1 MVWTARI
8 YLGRGDL
15 DRGKE
20 LIDEAW
26 EISGAG
32 GEGPH
37 NIHTVVPAH
46 IGRAS
51 YHYALEEYDE
61 TIAVGEAGLAIADR
75 SGYVIWSIHRL
86 LPTVAQAYLYKGDL
100 DGAAKLGRR
109 LRKDAE
115 RIGHKLGLAW
125 ADACDA
131 LVVWLG
137 GDPERGA
144 ALLREAA
151 EALEAIPV
159 IPDAARIRRQLAGRL
174 AEIGDEEGAVSE
186 LRRVHETFVRLGA
199 EKELERTRGM
209 FREIGAR
216 PPTRSGV
223 KGAAGLTAREVEIS
237 RLVAERKSNKAIAR
251 ALDLSPRTV
260 GTHLSNIYKKL
271 DIGTRGELADYVRD
285 RGLG

>member
-1 MVWTARI
+1 M
-8 YLGRGDL
+8 
-15 DRGKE
+15 
-20 LIDEAW
+20 
-26 EISGAG
+26 
-32 GEGPH
+32 
-37 NIHTVVPAH
+37 
-46 IGRAS
+46 
-51 YHYALEEYDE
+51 
-61 TIAVGEAGLAIADR
+61 
-75 SGYVIWSIHRL
+75 IWSIHRL
-86 LPTVAQAYLYKGDL
+86 LPTVAEAYLYKGDL
-100 DGAAKLGRR
+100 AGAAKLGRR
-109 LRKDAE
+109 LRKDAK

-159 IPDAARIRRQLAGRL
+159 IPDAARIRRQLAGRQ

-223 KGAAGLTAREVEIS
+223 TGGAGLTAREVEIS
-237 RLVAERKSNKAIAR
+237 RLVTERKSNKAIAR
-251 ALDLSPRTV
+251 ALDVSPRTV
-260 GTHLSNIYKKL
+260 STHLSNIYKKL
-271 DIGTRGELADYVRD
+271 DIGTRGELVDYVRD
-285 RGLG
+285 QGLG